1 MKRNKMT
8 VEISAT
14 LSDELGCP
22 AGKITIDEV
31 DGDKISADAE
41 HGEHVIALRR
51 ALKAAYQRWLE
62 ASDDE
67 LTEACEKVLML
78 AAERSALGEGA
89 NE

>member
-8 VEISAT
+8 VEISA
-14 LSDELGCP
+14 D
-22 AGKITIDEV
+22 
-31 DGDKISADAE
+31 AD

-51 ALKAAYQRWLE
+51 ELKAAYQRWLE

-67 LTEACEKVLML
+67 LTEACEQVLSV
-78 AAERSALGEGA
+78 AAERSALREAG

>member
-14 LSDELGCP
+14 LSDELGRP
-22 AGKITIDEV
+22 VGRVTIDEN
-31 DGDKISADAE
+31 DGDKVDADAD

-51 ALKAAYQRWLE
+51 ELKAAYQRWLE

-67 LTEACEKVLML
+67 LTEACEKVLMI
-78 AAERSALGEGA
+78 AAEHSASKEGCQ
-89 NE
+89 